1 VVTRQGEETSA
12 GEDDLFVNRTDM
24 ADAINETI
32 AGKLREMADL
42 LEQQQADGFR
52 ISAYRRAAA
61 TVESLAS
68 SIGDIARVDGIDG
81 LMALPA
87 IGRGI
92 AMAIMEMLTTGRWS
106 QLERLRGAL
115 QPEQLFQTL
124 PGIGPQ
130 LAARIHGELHVDTLE
145 ALELAAHDGRLA
157 SVPGLGH
164 RRVAGIRAALT
175 ERLGRQRIRAL
186 LHARA
191 PPAALLLD
199 VDREYREK
207 AEAGSLRLIA
217 PKRFNPSGEAWLP
230 VLHTARGLWRFTVL
244 FSNTRKAHELGKT
257 KDWVV
262 VYAHIDTEPESQ
274 ATVVTER
281 RGSLSGRRVIRG
293 REAECG
299 LYYGA
304 MQPGSP
310 APAPSANVDET
321 SRVPL
326 RSRQVRR
333 KGLQAGSRMEK
344 QRIDN

>member
-1 VVTRQGEETSA
+1 
-12 GEDDLFVNRTDM
+12 M
-24 ADAINETI
+24 ADALNETI
-32 AGKLREMADL
+32 AGKLREMADV

-61 TVESLAS
+61 TVESLTS
-68 SIGDIARVDGIDG
+68 SIGDIAHADGLDG

-92 AMAIMEMLTTGRWS
+92 AMAIMEMLSTGRWS
-106 QLERLRGAL
+106 QLERLRGSL

-124 PGIGPQ
+124 PGIGPE
-130 LAARIHGELHVDTLE
+130 LAARIHGELHIDTLE

-157 SVPGLGH
+157 KVPGLGH
-164 RRVAGIRAALT
+164 RRVAGIRAALA

-186 LHARA
+186 LHAKA
-191 PPAALLLD
+191 PSVALLLD

-217 PKRFNPSGEAWLP
+217 PKRFNPTGEAWLP
-230 VLHTARGLWRFTVL
+230 VLHAARGQWRFTAL

-262 VYAHIDTEPESQ
+262 IYAHVDTEPESQ
-274 ATVVTER
+274 STVVTEK
-281 RGSLSGRRVIRG
+281 RGPLSGRRVVRG
-293 REAECG
+293 REAECS

-304 MQPGSP
+304 MEPGSS
-310 APAPSANVDET
+310 APIPSAKLDGA

-326 RSRQVRR
+326 RSCR
-333 KGLQAGSRMEK
+333 
-344 QRIDN
+344 

>member
-1 VVTRQGEETSA
+1 MI
-12 GEDDLFVNRTDM
+12 NRDQHGRRL
-24 ADAINETI
+24 NETI
-32 AGKLREMADL
+32 AGKLREMADV

-52 ISAYRRAAA
+52 ITAYRRAAA
-61 TVESLAS
+61 TVESLTS
-68 SIGDIARVDGIDG
+68 SIGDIAHADGLDG

-92 AMAIMEMLTTGRWS
+92 AMAIMEMLSTGRWS
-106 QLERLRGAL
+106 QLERLRGSL

-124 PGIGPQ
+124 PGIGPE
-130 LAARIHGELHVDTLE
+130 LAARIHGELHIDTLE

-157 SVPGLGH
+157 KVPGLGH

-186 LHARA
+186 LQAKA
-191 PPAALLLD
+191 PPVALLLD

-217 PKRFNPSGEAWLP
+217 PKRFNPTGEAWLP
-230 VLHTARGLWRFTVL
+230 VLHTAREHWRFTAL

-262 VYAHIDTEPESQ
+262 IYAHMDTEPESPS
-274 ATVVTER
+274 TVVTER
-281 RGSLSGRRVIRG
+281 RGPLSGRRVVRG

-299 LYYGA
+299 LCYGA
-304 MQPGSP
+304 MEPGSP
-310 APAPSANVDET
+310 APIPSAKVDGA
-321 SRVPL
+321 SRVPV
-326 RSRQVRR
+326 RSYR
-333 KGLQAGSRMEK
+333 
-344 QRIDN
+344 